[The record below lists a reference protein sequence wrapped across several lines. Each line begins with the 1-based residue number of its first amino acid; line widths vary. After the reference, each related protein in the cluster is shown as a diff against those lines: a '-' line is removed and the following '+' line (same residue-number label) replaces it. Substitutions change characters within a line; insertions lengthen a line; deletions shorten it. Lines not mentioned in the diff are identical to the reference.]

1 MAAAMRVEL
10 LEAGIWSLLPDPW
23 HTTGD
28 HEFAVCPRHTA
39 KTSSTMA
46 DGKART
52 AATGMAKTLFA
63 VCQKSGTRQTFSLC
77 VYIGARRK
85 KRGQTLS
92 RPADGVGGCSPCA
105 RTAGTRQRS
114 QIRRVPGR
122 QAHGNAARFA
132 VCPDGRHT
140 ATLPDSPCALT
151 KGTRRT
157 MVSSPCARPRH
168 TANLVSRAGH
178 MVTLPCA

>member
-1 MAAAMRVEL
+1 M
-10 LEAGIWSLLPDPW
+10 
-23 HTTGD
+23 
-28 HEFAVCPRHTA
+28 CPRHTA
-39 KTSSTMA
+39 KTRRHTAKTSPTVA
-46 DGKART
+46 DGSHGDGKDLVCRVPKIGHT
-52 AATGMAKTLFA
+52 ANLFA
-63 VCQKSGTRQTFSLC
+63 VCIYRRTAKKSGQMP
-77 VYIGARRK
+77 
-85 KRGQTLS
+85 S

-105 RTAGTRQRS
+105 RTAGTQQRS

-122 QAHGNAARFA
+122 QAHGNAPRFA
-132 VCPDGRHT
+132 VCPDGRRT

-168 TANLVSRAGH
+168 MVNLVSRAGH